1 MTVMTRRITAALALL
16 GALAAGSAHMLA
28 FQDTDT
34 EAAQQAAREAA
45 AQRARV
51 QQQADR
57 DYKAQQDWLK
67 RSADQSDANLN
78 KMIDTQTPAKDQRER
93 AEVSDTPTI
102 HPAAGGLE
110 RKNVQSDSRQRCEL
124 RFRVVI
130 LRPGSDGEAH
140 QGHTQERE
148 VAVSGTLHS
157 EDEVSRLC
165 RI

>member
-1 MTVMTRRITAALALL
+1 MTRRITAALALL

-78 KMIDTQTPAKDQRER
+78 KMIDTQTQQKTKENELKFQILQQSSQQLVDLSVKTFNRIHASGAQSVSVSLFSDLDQMEKLIKD
-93 AEVSDTPTI
+93 I
-102 HPAAGGLE
+102 
-110 RKNVQSDSRQRCEL
+110 RKN
-124 RFRVVI
+124 
-130 LRPGSDGEAH
+130 AK
-140 QGHTQERE
+140 
-148 VAVSGTLHS
+148 
-157 EDEVSRLC
+157 
-165 RI
+165 

>member
-1 MTVMTRRITAALALL
+1 MTRRITAALALL

-78 KMIDTQTPAKDQRER
+78 KMIDTQAQQKTKENELKFQMLQQSSQQLVDLSVKTFNRIHSSGAQSVSVSLFSDLDQMEKLIKD
-93 AEVSDTPTI
+93 I
-102 HPAAGGLE
+102 
-110 RKNVQSDSRQRCEL
+110 RKN
-124 RFRVVI
+124 
-130 LRPGSDGEAH
+130 AK
-140 QGHTQERE
+140 
-148 VAVSGTLHS
+148 
-157 EDEVSRLC
+157 
-165 RI
+165 

>member
-1 MTVMTRRITAALALL
+1 MTRRITAALALL

-78 KMIDTQTPAKDQRER
+78 KMIDTQTQQKTKENELKFQILQQSSQQLVDLSVKTFNRIHSSGAQSVSVSLFSDLDQMEKLIKD
-93 AEVSDTPTI
+93 I
-102 HPAAGGLE
+102 
-110 RKNVQSDSRQRCEL
+110 RKN
-124 RFRVVI
+124 
-130 LRPGSDGEAH
+130 AK
-140 QGHTQERE
+140 
-148 VAVSGTLHS
+148 
-157 EDEVSRLC
+157 
-165 RI
+165 

>member
-1 MTVMTRRITAALALL
+1 MTRRITAALALL

-78 KMIDTQTPAKDQRER
+78 KMIDTQAQQKTKENELKFQMLQQSSQQLVDLSVKTFNRIHASGANSVSVSLFSDLDQMEKLIKD
-93 AEVSDTPTI
+93 I
-102 HPAAGGLE
+102 
-110 RKNVQSDSRQRCEL
+110 RKN
-124 RFRVVI
+124 
-130 LRPGSDGEAH
+130 AK
-140 QGHTQERE
+140 
-148 VAVSGTLHS
+148 
-157 EDEVSRLC
+157 
-165 RI
+165 

>member
-1 MTVMTRRITAALALL
+1 MTRRITAALALL

-78 KMIDTQTPAKDQRER
+78 KMIDTQAQQKTKENELKFQMLQQSSQQLVDLSVKTFNRIHANGANSVSVSLFSDLDQMEKLIKD
-93 AEVSDTPTI
+93 I
-102 HPAAGGLE
+102 
-110 RKNVQSDSRQRCEL
+110 RKN
-124 RFRVVI
+124 
-130 LRPGSDGEAH
+130 AK
-140 QGHTQERE
+140 
-148 VAVSGTLHS
+148 
-157 EDEVSRLC
+157 
-165 RI
+165 

>member
-1 MTVMTRRITAALALL
+1 MTRRITAALALL

-78 KMIDTQTPAKDQRER
+78 KMIDTQDQQKTKENELKFQMLQQSSQQLVDLSVKTFNRIHSSGAQSVSVSLFSDLDQMEKLIKD
-93 AEVSDTPTI
+93 I
-102 HPAAGGLE
+102 
-110 RKNVQSDSRQRCEL
+110 RKN
-124 RFRVVI
+124 
-130 LRPGSDGEAH
+130 AK
-140 QGHTQERE
+140 
-148 VAVSGTLHS
+148 
-157 EDEVSRLC
+157 
-165 RI
+165 

>member
-78 KMIDTQTPAKDQRER
+78 KMIDTQAQQKTKENELKFQMLQQSSQQLVDLSVKTFNRIHSSGAQSVSVSLFSDLDQMEKLIKD
-93 AEVSDTPTI
+93 I
-102 HPAAGGLE
+102 
-110 RKNVQSDSRQRCEL
+110 RKN
-124 RFRVVI
+124 
-130 LRPGSDGEAH
+130 AK
-140 QGHTQERE
+140 
-148 VAVSGTLHS
+148 
-157 EDEVSRLC
+157 
-165 RI
+165 

>member
-1 MTVMTRRITAALALL
+1 MTRRITAALALL

-78 KMIDTQTPAKDQRER
+78 KMIDTQTQQKTKENELKFQILQQSSQQLVDLSVKTFNRIHSSGANSVSVSLFSDLDQMEKLIKD
-93 AEVSDTPTI
+93 I
-102 HPAAGGLE
+102 
-110 RKNVQSDSRQRCEL
+110 RKN
-124 RFRVVI
+124 
-130 LRPGSDGEAH
+130 AK
-140 QGHTQERE
+140 
-148 VAVSGTLHS
+148 
-157 EDEVSRLC
+157 
-165 RI
+165 

>member
-78 KMIDTQTPAKDQRER
+78 KMIDTQAQQKTKENELKFQMLQQSSQQLVDLSVKTFNRIHASGANSVSVSLFSDLDQMEKLIKD
-93 AEVSDTPTI
+93 I
-102 HPAAGGLE
+102 
-110 RKNVQSDSRQRCEL
+110 RKN
-124 RFRVVI
+124 
-130 LRPGSDGEAH
+130 AK
-140 QGHTQERE
+140 
-148 VAVSGTLHS
+148 
-157 EDEVSRLC
+157 
-165 RI
+165 